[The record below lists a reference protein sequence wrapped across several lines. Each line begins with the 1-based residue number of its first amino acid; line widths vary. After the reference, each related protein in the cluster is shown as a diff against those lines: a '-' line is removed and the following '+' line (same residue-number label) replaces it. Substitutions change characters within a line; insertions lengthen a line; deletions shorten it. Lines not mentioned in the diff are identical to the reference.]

1 MNQFIMLGCLWL
13 GVCATAFS
21 QQQTNGVNYQLGP
34 IPSVHKPLAE
44 NSVPMGNIQTSEE
57 VKLDLPITSGPY
69 EPTWKSIEA
78 NYPGTPEWLRDSKFG
93 IWIHFGPQSAG
104 ESGDWYARKMYV
116 EGTPAYENHLKNYGH
131 PSEVGYKEVLRDW
144 NPKKFNPKALVDIYR
159 DAGARFLIIQGV
171 HHDQF
176 DMWDSKYQPWNS
188 TRLGPKRDLIGE
200 WEKAARKAGI
210 RFGLTFHH
218 EYSWWWWQTA
228 FQSDTKGDKKGVP
241 YDGNLTLADGKGK
254 WWEGLDPKYLYGINL
269 REYETVA
276 EAANSRWS
284 PPQAGIFSG
293 HLEYAEWYAK
303 WWALRMMDAVDKYN
317 PDFIYTDGTDQ
328 QPFSGS
334 GTGTGYKCDAMQRVI
349 ADFYNKTLDRRGK
362 VDVFSIV
369 KFRKQTN
376 GTVNTCETGIPEN
389 IKTDQAWIA
398 ETPVG
403 DWFYG
408 PNFVYSSDAVI
419 RYLLEIVA
427 RDGAVGV
434 SIPLRPDGSLDEGCV
449 KMLKEVGEWMRI
461 NGPGIYGSSAWSV
474 LGEGKDGKLNV
485 LPGGFIGA
493 NQANHSFYTTDF
505 RFTVGKDGAIYAWCM
520 TVPKAGDKLKIVS
533 LGSDTG
539 LGQKQVTSVELL
551 GEKNKIEWKQEA
563 DGLDIVY
570 PDSAHLKTAV
580 GYRIVCK

>member
-13 GVCATAFS
+13 GACATAFS

-34 IPSVHKPLAE
+34 IPSAHKPLAE
-44 NSVPMGNIQTSEE
+44 NSVPMGNIQTFEE

-116 EGTPAYENHLKNYGH
+116 EGTLAYENHLKNYGH

-144 NPKKFNPKALVDIYR
+144 NPKKFNPKALVDIYK

-461 NGPGIYGSSAWSV
+461 NGQGIYGSSAWSV

-493 NQANHSFYTTDF
+493 NQASHSFYTTDF

-533 LGSDTG
+533 LGSDAGT
-539 LGQKQVTSVELL
+539 GQKQVTSVELL

-563 DGLDIVY
+563 DGLNIVY

-580 GYRIVCK
+580 GFRIVCK

>member
-13 GVCATAFS
+13 GACATAFS

-34 IPSVHKPLAE
+34 IPSAHKPLAE
-44 NSVPMGNIQTSEE
+44 NSVPMGNIQTFEE

-144 NPKKFNPKALVDIYR
+144 NPKKFNPQALVDIYK

-200 WEKAARKAGI
+200 WEEAARKAGI

-461 NGPGIYGSSAWSV
+461 NGQGIYGSSAWSV

-505 RFTVGKDGAIYAWCM
+505 RFTVGKDGVIYAWCM

-563 DGLDIVY
+563 DGLSIVY

-580 GYRIVCK
+580 GFRIVCK

>member
-1 MNQFIMLGCLWL
+1 MNQFVMLGCLWL
-13 GVCATAFS
+13 GACATAFS

-44 NSVPMGNIQTSEE
+44 NSVPMGNIQSFEE

-69 EPTWKSIEA
+69 EPTWRSIEA

-144 NPKKFNPKALVDIYR
+144 NPKKFNPQALVDIYK

-200 WEKAARKAGI
+200 WEEAARKAGI

-461 NGPGIYGSSAWSV
+461 NGQGIYGSSAWSV

-533 LGSDTG
+533 LGSDAG
-539 LGQKQVTSVELL
+539 IGKKHVTSVELL

-563 DGLDIVY
+563 DGLSIVY

-580 GYRIVCK
+580 GFRIVCK